1 MRKDWKN
8 NTAVITAVTDN
19 YDHMGDHQYTPG
31 VDYYFFTDGTSFPLE
46 KQWVVVQLPELK
58 QLNHRRLSKLPKIHP
73 HYFPFLRKYKYIIWI
88 DGDMQI
94 TTYMFPEEILS
105 HMDNGLVISP
115 HFDGRNDAY
124 GEARPNKYPGEP
136 VEVQVDYYL
145 EDGFPHA
152 YGLYECGVMARD
164 MTAPGMEAFEKEW
177 LLQNM
182 LFAPQDQL
190 SMPYSL
196 WKTGIDYDRLP
207 KTFRDYGWVHINAHQ
222 SGKH

>member
-1 MRKDWKN
+1 MRTDWKN
-8 NTAVITAVTDN
+8 NTAIITAVTDD
-19 YDHMGDHQYTPG
+19 YDHMGGHSYTNG
-31 VDYYFFTDGTSFPLE
+31 VDYFFFTDGTSAPVE
-46 KQWVVVQLPELK
+46 PQWKIIQLPELK

-73 HYFPFLRKYKYIIWI
+73 HFFPFLRKYKYVIWI

-94 TTYMFPEEILS
+94 TSYMFPEEILS
-105 HMDNGLVISP
+105 YMNNGLVISP

-136 VEVQVDYYL
+136 VKIQVDYYL
-145 EDGFPHA
+145 EDGFPHE

-164 MTAPGMEAFEKEW
+164 MTIPGMEKFEKEW

-196 WKTGIDYDRLP
+196 WKTGILYDRLP
-207 KTFRDYGWVHINAHQ
+207 TTFRDCEWVHINAHK